1 MQAAFGNRALNKTKN
16 EISKR
21 AEKLAS
27 GYKINRSAD
36 DAAGLSISE
45 KMRAQIRGLDQASR
59 NIQDGVSLVDVA
71 DGALQETHNILQR
84 QRELLVQA
92 ANDTNTAEDK
102 EAIQKEITA
111 LTLEIDDIFEKTEFN
126 GFKIFK
132 GHIDYLEGPSY
143 KFETNTKE
151 EIINDT
157 STQKSEITWIPK
169 NNPLPPPS
177 TDVQVSDVTSTSSK
191 HIIEN
196 EWVYDKDEMERESYA
211 YENKDVETTI
221 EQNTTTTI
229 NKTYQDLSSTVAAP
243 YTNLA
248 NPAAGNVINNL
259 GYLRFLNENGS
270 LKLSCEVSSLSI
282 MTYEYDTNGDISP
295 TMITSNLH
303 SNNRYGA
310 ITTRDAAQKT
320 VTTKYQVNNEIVL
333 TQKVVLDEVNNKYD
347 ITYTVENTS
356 QNPQNIKVKFAFDA
370 LNTEN
375 GKITYVK
382 KDDPSATY
390 PIENDTAKIAMTTD
404 PSNQYLEHSMYADIN
419 NLNGIQERNWDFDNI
434 NLKEGSPIPVESS
447 GRGHTGVAYWWN
459 GPNLAGGAK
468 MEFSMSYG
476 PIELKK
482 KPIQETTETIVQGKI
497 ITTEKINKLE
507 VKYKPTYLMIQSGAN
522 EKQAISIR
530 QYYLNATGKP
540 LSLEKINVSDTDHSL
555 VFMDEAINKMSKIR
569 SDYGAKRNRLEYAM
583 AVDDNGAEN
592 TQAAE
597 SRIRDTDMAK
607 EMIQYS
613 KGNILQQASQ
623 AILVQA
629 NQSKQGVLNLL
640 SGI

>member
-1 MQAAFGNRALNKTKN
+1 MIIQHNMQAAFGNRALNKTKN

-45 KMRAQIRGLDQASR
+45 KMRAQIRGLDQVSR

-126 GFKIFK
+126 GIKIFK

-151 EIINDT
+151 EIINDV
-157 STQKSEITWIPK
+157 STQKSGITWIPK
-169 NNPLPPPS
+169 NDPLPSPS
-177 TDVQVSDVTSTSSK
+177 TDVKVSDVTSTSSK
-191 HIIEN
+191 HIVEN

-211 YENKDVETTI
+211 YEYKDIETII
-221 EQNTTTTI
+221 EYNTTTTI

-243 YTNLA
+243 YTNLKD
-248 NPAAGNVINNL
+248 PRIMVGNR
-259 GYLRFLNENGS
+259 GYLNFSNENGTLS
-270 LKLSCEVSSLSI
+270 LSCAMSQLGIEVDGQNQIMDLYTSGNTCITDKDQNDKIVTSTYDFMNGIQLS
-282 MTYEYDTNGDISP
+282 
-295 TMITSNLH
+295 
-303 SNNRYGA
+303 
-310 ITTRDAAQKT
+310 QK
-320 VTTKYQVNNEIVL
+320 II
-333 TQKVVLDEVNNKYD
+333 LDEVNNKYKIEYTVKNNSTEKRD
-347 ITYTVENTS
+347 VKVRLAFDTMNTYTAPDSEVN
-356 QNPQNIKVKFAFDA
+356 NPQN
-370 LNTEN
+370 
-375 GKITYVK
+375 TYSV
-382 KDDPSATY
+382 
-390 PIENDTAKIAMTTD
+390 ENDTAKITV
-404 PSNQYLEHSMYADIN
+404 SADFSSSLTKSAYGNIEDIY
-419 NLNGIQERNWDFDNI
+419 GDWDATKLVD
-434 NLKEGSPIPVESS
+434 KKPV
-447 GRGHTGVAYWWN
+447 RYHTGVGYWWEKQD
-459 GPNLAGGAK
+459 LTAGDSVT
-468 MEFSMSYG
+468 FSVSYG

-482 KPIQETTETIVQGKI
+482 KPIQETVETIAQGKI
-497 ITTEKINKLE
+497 ITTENINKIE

-522 EKQAISIR
+522 EKQAVSIR
-530 QYYLNATGKP
+530 QYYLNAKGKP
-540 LSLEKINVSDTDHSL
+540 LCLEKINVSDTDHSL

-583 AVDDNGAEN
+583 AVDDNSSEN

-597 SRIRDTDMAK
+597 ARIRDTDIAT

>member
-1 MQAAFGNRALNKTKN
+1 MIVQHNMQAAFGNRELNKTKN

-21 AEKLAS
+21 AEKLSS

-126 GFKIFK
+126 GIKIFK
-132 GHIDYLEGPSY
+132 GHINYLEGPSY

-151 EIINDT
+151 EIINDVN
-157 STQKSEITWIPK
+157 TQKPGVTWIPK
-169 NNPLPPPS
+169 NDPLPPPS
-177 TDVQVSDVTSTSSK
+177 TNVQVSDVTSTSSK
-191 HIIEN
+191 HIVEN
-196 EWVYDKDEMERESYA
+196 EWSYDKDELERESYA
-211 YENKDVETTI
+211 YEYKDIETII
-221 EQNTTTTI
+221 EHNTTTTI

-243 YTNLA
+243 YTNLKD
-248 NPAAGNVINNL
+248 PRIMVGGR
-259 GYLRFLNENGS
+259 GYLNFSNENGTQS
-270 LKLSCEVSSLSI
+270 LSCAMSQLGIEIDGQNQIMDLYTTYNITCVTDKDKNDKIVTSTYDFPNGIQLS
-282 MTYEYDTNGDISP
+282 
-295 TMITSNLH
+295 
-303 SNNRYGA
+303 
-310 ITTRDAAQKT
+310 QK
-320 VTTKYQVNNEIVL
+320 II
-333 TQKVVLDEVNNKYD
+333 LDEVNNKYKIEYTVKNNSTEKHD
-347 ITYTVENTS
+347 IKVRLAFDTMNTYTAPDSEIN
-356 QNPQNIKVKFAFDA
+356 NPQNTYSVEDDIA
-370 LNTEN
+370 
-375 GKITYVK
+375 KITVSADSSPNLTKSAYGDIGDIYGDWDATRLVDK
-382 KDDPSATY
+382 K
-390 PIENDTAKIAMTTD
+390 
-404 PSNQYLEHSMYADIN
+404 
-419 NLNGIQERNWDFDNI
+419 
-434 NLKEGSPIPVESS
+434 PVNY
-447 GRGHTGVAYWWN
+447 HTGVGYWWEKTD
-459 GPNLAGGAK
+459 LTAGDSVT
-468 MEFSMSYG
+468 FSVSYG
-476 PIELKK
+476 PIELKV
-482 KPIQETTETIVQGKI
+482 KPIQETVETIVQGKI
-497 ITTEKINKLE
+497 ITTEKINKIE

-522 EKQAISIR
+522 EKQAIPIR

-540 LSLEKINVSDTDHSL
+540 LNLEKINVSDTDHSL
-555 VFMDEAINKMSKIR
+555 VFMDKVINKMSKIR

-607 EMIQYS
+607 EMVQYS